1 MQISY
6 DLGYFI
12 EYADGVHDPD
22 SACWASLLSTMQVL
36 RSAEALSRGVP
47 MHYSVC

>member
-22 SACWASLLSTMQVL
+22 SACWASLLSTN
-36 RSAEALSRGVP
+36 AYDWVP
-47 MHYSVC
+47 ER